1 MDKKQ
6 LRELKTS
13 EMKKYKYT
21 IIFNT
26 EAIEEGKFS
35 LTYDEEQDLERMWD
49 QAPKTLKILTEMDED
64 EYLSLEVT
72 EIIRE
77 IIEE

>member
-1 MDKKQ
+1 
-6 LRELKTS
+6 
-13 EMKKYKYT
+13 MKKYKYT
-21 IIFNT
+21 IVFNT

-35 LTYDEEQDLERMWD
+35 LTYDEEQNLERMWD